1 MEGLEQGL
9 GRWPGTPFPSNKG
22 RLLIHQPASQDG
34 IKPMW
39 EDSRNKRGGRWLVSL
54 TKQQR
59 HIELDHLW
67 LETVSGGVGRRLGG
81 EGSQGKRLGWCGS
94 SGLKDGGGSLC
105 PPGGLIPLLLG
116 SSCCVSSGRAL
127 GSTARKYVGPSS
139 TSEPRGT
146 RLLCGHGRQRTR
158 KACYTLGEG
167 YLWHRVGAEPLLGE
181 KVEGEWLGLQ
191 GRPLEYSMLSLPS
204 FFHNLCKGCGV

>member
-1 MEGLEQGL
+1 MIYNNIQL
-9 GRWPGTPFPSNKG
+9 
-22 RLLIHQPASQDG
+22 ASKLSSGCDYTLFKDG

-39 EDSRNKRGGRWLVSL
+39 EDSRNKRGGRWPVSL

-67 LETVSGGVGRRLGG
+67 LETVSGGLGGRLDG

-94 SGLKDGGGSLC
+94 SGLKGGRGSLC

-127 GSTARKYVGPSS
+127 GSTARKCVEPSS

-158 KACYTLGEG
+158 RVCYTLDVSTKSS
-167 YLWHRVGAEPLLGE
+167 WASPQRPSLGT
-181 KVEGEWLGLQ
+181 
-191 GRPLEYSMLSLPS
+191 RPTQTQPPRATP
-204 FFHNLCKGCGV
+204 

>member
-67 LETVSGGVGRRLGG
+67 LET
-81 EGSQGKRLGWCGS
+81 
-94 SGLKDGGGSLC
+94 
-105 PPGGLIPLLLG
+105 
-116 SSCCVSSGRAL
+116 
-127 GSTARKYVGPSS
+127 
-139 TSEPRGT
+139 
-146 RLLCGHGRQRTR
+146 LLC
-158 KACYTLGEG
+158 LIGESFRE
-167 YLWHRVGAEPLLGE
+167 HSQEVCGAII
-181 KVEGEWLGLQ
+181 
-191 GRPLEYSMLSLPS
+191 
-204 FFHNLCKGCGV
+204 NI